1 MWSYAIWDG
10 DWGKLLILKSH
21 GGEKINEIGNKNAIE
36 KNEQSLKLVLKKII
50 NKPLGKKE
58 KTQNIYIRN

>member
-21 GGEKINEIGNKNAIE
+21 GGKKNQWNRKQKCNWEKWAKLKTGVE
-36 KNEQSLKLVLKKII
+36 KN
-50 NKPLGKKE
+50 NK
-58 KTQNIYIRN
+58 